1 MDYRLL
7 GNTGLKLSSLSFGAS
22 SLGGVFHD
30 IDEKEGIKAVHAAI
44 DAGINYIDVS
54 PYYGFTKAETVLGKA
69 LKEMDRRKYYI
80 STKVGRFGE
89 NGVKS
94 WDYSAPR
101 AKQSIDESL
110 KRLNI
115 DYVDFLFVHDIEFS
129 NLEQVIKETLPAL
142 KEIKAS
148 GKARFI
154 GITGLPLE
162 KIMYIANRVPDGTI
176 ESILSFCHYT
186 LNDNSLVDFI
196 PALQEKKIG
205 IINASPL
212 SMGLLSKRGAPS
224 WHPAPA
230 PLAEKCKEAAEFCQ
244 KAGYPIEKLAI
255 QYSVS
260 NPSITTTLVSSSSS
274 ANILQNIKWL
284 NEEMDT
290 QLLQSVLDILKPVA
304 RITWENS

>member
-7 GNTGLKLSSLSFGAS
+7 GNTGLKISSLSFGAS

-30 IDEKEGIKAVHAAI
+30 IDEKEGIRAVHAAV

-69 LKEMDRRKYYI
+69 LKEIDRKKYYI
-80 STKVGRFGE
+80 STKVGRFGKD
-89 NGVKS
+89 GVKS
-94 WDYSAPR
+94 WDYSAAR

-115 DYVDFLFVHDIEFS
+115 DYVDLLFVHDIEFS
-129 NLEQVIKETLPAL
+129 NLEQVINETLPAL
-142 KEIKAS
+142 KEIKS
-148 GKARFI
+148 TGKARFI

-162 KIMYIANRVPDGTI
+162 KIMYIADKVPQGTI

-196 PALQEKKIG
+196 PTLKKKEIG

-212 SMGLLSKRGAPS
+212 SMGLLSKRGAPA

-230 PLAEKCKEAAEFCQ
+230 PLMEKCKEAADYCY

-255 QYSVS
+255 QYSVN

-284 NEEMDT
+284 NEEIDIE
-290 QLLQSVLDILKPVA
+290 LLKTVLEILKPVS